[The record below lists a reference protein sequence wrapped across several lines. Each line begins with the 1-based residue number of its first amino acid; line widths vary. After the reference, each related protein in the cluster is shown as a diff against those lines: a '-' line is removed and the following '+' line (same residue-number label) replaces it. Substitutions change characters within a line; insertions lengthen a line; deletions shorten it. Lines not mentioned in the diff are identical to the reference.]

1 MHGRKDRTHAR
12 RVRHRQV
19 AVEAG
24 QPVRQRGAT
33 NRLLKKE
40 LIYRNVY
47 TSVEQLRSDLNRY
60 VWWYNHQR
68 LHSPLDYMSPV
79 EFTRQ
84 GNTL

>member
-1 MHGRKDRTHAR
+1 M
-12 RVRHRQV
+12 
-19 AVEAG
+19 
-24 QPVRQRGAT
+24 
-33 NRLLKKE
+33 
-40 LIYRNVY
+40 
-47 TSVEQLRSDLNRY
+47 EQLRSDLNRY